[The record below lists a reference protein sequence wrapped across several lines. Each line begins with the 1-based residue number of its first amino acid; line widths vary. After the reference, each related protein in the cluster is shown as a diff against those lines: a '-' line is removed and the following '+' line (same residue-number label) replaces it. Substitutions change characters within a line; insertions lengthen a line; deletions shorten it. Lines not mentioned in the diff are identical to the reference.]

1 MKYVKIF
8 PFQVMDKVMEGKD
21 VNMLDRLDCEVDNV
35 CIMSVG
41 TLAAVISAKNEADRY
56 EFWYVEEEVDAEL

>member
-35 CIMSVG
+35 GIMSVG
-41 TLAAVISAKNEADRY
+41 TLAEVINAKDEADRY
-56 EFWYVEEEVDAEL
+56 EFWYVEEAE